1 MKDKR
6 WIFSIVDNAKKQTI
20 PVRAVV
26 RTRDEAPELDLSDK
40 DLAKLSAILGAISDK
55 NLDAVVKAIKAIKPE
70 DKEDDDDLDKPETDN
85 KNKNTKDEKFDI
97 SEFSVGSDE
106 GEGEEYD
113 KTEEGEEIINTDGQ
127 DSIMHDSRKSFGS
140 LLRRT
145 KDSKPE
151 STSLDE
157 KWQNYYNKRNKE
169 E

>member
-6 WIFSIVDNAKKQTI
+6 WVFSIVDNVKKQTV
-20 PVRAVV
+20 PVKAIV
-26 RTRDEAPELDLSDK
+26 RTRDEEPKLDLSDK

-70 DKEDDDDLDKPETDN
+70 KEDDDEIDELETD
-85 KNKNTKDEKFDI
+85 KKAAKDEKFDI

-106 GEGEEYD
+106 GEED
-113 KTEEGEEIINTDGQ
+113 AKTEEGEEIINTDGQ
-127 DSIMHDSRKSFGS
+127 DSVMHDSRKSFGS

-157 KWQNYYNKRNKE
+157 KWQKYYDKRNKE